1 MQSIFEQF
9 LEIKTWKKDF
19 LTKAVYVPNSISKS
33 KWTYFVYF
41 YDIFTHTFYIND
53 LNNLQD
59 TSRKS
64 AIDIIDN
71 IMNRAYRQEMNSLM
85 PVLQKI
91 QMNKEPKVLCIYL
104 EKETNLIIIDKINMK
119 VVRWLDWLIKWFK
132 NPKRKRYW
140 SKEI

>member
-19 LTKAVYVPNSISKS
+19 LIKAVYVPNSISKS
-33 KWTYFVYF
+33 KWAYFVYY
-41 YDIFTHTFYIND
+41 YDIFKHTFYIND
-53 LNNLQD
+53 LDDLQGS
-59 TSRKS
+59 SRKS
-64 AIDIIDN
+64 AINIIEN

-119 VVRWLDWLIKWFK
+119 VVRWLNWLIKWFK
-132 NPKRKRYW
+132 NPMRKRYW